1 MKCNNEKVL
10 MSEVAV
16 LYYEK
21 KQTQQEI
28 ADLMNL
34 SRQTVS
40 KLLNDAIR
48 ENIVEIKI
56 HNPKKDCE
64 ELQRQLTKRF
74 GIKNCVVTGV
84 SSKNEALRQ
93 TMTVKAAAEY
103 ITDIIKKG
111 NKKIGL
117 SWGRTVKDLVAAIP
131 ETATNGNMV
140 FPLFGATDNENL
152 YFSSNEL
159 ARSMADKIGADVKYA
174 WFPYLTDSKE
184 DCLMLKN
191 LSYYKKMQNL
201 WQTADLAIVGIGN
214 TEILDVF
221 GKNFGYSKSHFQAI
235 GDVATHFF
243 NEKGELV
250 NLYENTLCASA
261 ENIKTAGQ
269 TIAVAC
275 GDNKAIAIHGALRT
289 KLFDTI
295 ITDEHTAR
303 KVLEIK

>member
-74 GIKNCVVTGV
+74 GINNCVVTGV

-152 YFSSNEL
+152 YF
-159 ARSMADKIGADVKYA
+159 Y
-174 WFPYLTDSKE
+174 
-184 DCLMLKN
+184 
-191 LSYYKKMQNL
+191 
-201 WQTADLAIVGIGN
+201 
-214 TEILDVF
+214 
-221 GKNFGYSKSHFQAI
+221 
-235 GDVATHFF
+235 
-243 NEKGELV
+243 
-250 NLYENTLCASA
+250 
-261 ENIKTAGQ
+261 
-269 TIAVAC
+269 
-275 GDNKAIAIHGALRT
+275 
-289 KLFDTI
+289 
-295 ITDEHTAR
+295 
-303 KVLEIK
+303 